1 MFEDRHNNQEKK
13 KEKHKKANN
22 FFSLWHFHFSYQCKV
37 VVVVVVLFST
47 CTAISDVFFWI
58 TDIMIASLPQF
69 FCVRELS
76 I

>member
-1 MFEDRHNNQEKK
+1 MFEDRHNNQEK

-22 FFSLWHFHFSYQCKV
+22 FFSLWHFNFSYQCKV
-37 VVVVVVLFST
+37 VVVLLVLFST

-58 TDIMIASLPQF
+58 TDIMIALLPQF
-69 FCVRELS
+69 FFVRELS